1 MKKKSRKK
9 LKNPYLIPR
18 GFEQGAYIN
27 LPSVPKGEINIEE
40 IPRNEQKAFNLG
52 DLIGNRDI
60 YKKVLLKII
69 NENNIND
76 LLNMIIEYHVISEGD
91 DLEEILEDGYN
102 HGRIEAIKRVIK
114 WKFNLGRIEDEYYN
128 VSDRIENDFD

>member
-1 MKKKSRKK
+1 MKKKSRKN
-9 LKNPYLIPR
+9 LKNPYLIPQI
-18 GFEQGAYIN
+18 FEQGVYIHS
-27 LPSVPKGEINIEE
+27 LIVPKGEINIEE

-52 DLIGNRDI
+52 KLIGNRDI

-76 LLNMIIEYHVISEGD
+76 LLNMIIEYHVILEGA

-102 HGRIEAIKRVIK
+102 HGRIEAIRRVIK
-114 WKFNLGRIEDEYYN
+114 WKFNLRQIEDEYYD
-128 VSDRIENDFD
+128 VSDKIENDFD